1 MDCPATN
8 PISSRKVTSGNR
20 KNEQRNE
27 TLSCLGHWAFPF
39 PVFPFSW
46 PSSINTCRA
55 AGRGW
60 ANGAWTQTHLYL
72 YLLLAALFRNYEHN
86 AKCQGIRTRTGTA
99 SVLLINRPALRPA
112 WKSDAGAFPLFQLNL
127 HLFMANRRMLFS
139 PKKHKYNFP
148 NAIFSLLGP
157 DRFTGCLFGCLAWHS
172 VRRQRKLLRWV
183 MWNQALP
190 SVSAFQPQQ

>member
-1 MDCPATN
+1 MSKWAAKQPSSWRQSLSMDCPATN

-139 PKKHKYNFP
+139 PKNT
-148 NAIFSLLGP
+148 NIIFRMRFSRSSGLIASLAA
-157 DRFTGCLFGCLAWHS
+157 CLAAWLDIRS
-172 VRRQRKLLRWV
+172 VG
-183 MWNQALP
+183 
-190 SVSAFQPQQ
+190 SGSCSAG